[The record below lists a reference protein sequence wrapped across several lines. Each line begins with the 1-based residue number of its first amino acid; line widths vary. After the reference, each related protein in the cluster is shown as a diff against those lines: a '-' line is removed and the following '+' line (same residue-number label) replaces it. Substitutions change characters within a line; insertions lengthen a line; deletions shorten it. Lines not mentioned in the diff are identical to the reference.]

1 MNRESLASHTEGPWS
16 IPPELD
22 PKPWLKA
29 APPSGRAVEAALAT
43 EAPDEAA
50 FMALVR
56 ADPEIHL
63 ERMAQ
68 RAQVLTRRQF
78 GRTVQLYAPL
88 YLSNY
93 CSGGC
98 AYCGYAA
105 DRQQPRLR
113 LEADEIERELTAMKQ
128 LGFEQVL
135 LLTGENSPHAN
146 FAYLEAAVRL
156 AANIFHEVTVEAFPM
171 TTDEYRALAEAGCT
185 GVTIYQETYDPDAYP
200 QFHRWGP
207 KRDYARRLQAPERA
221 LVGGL
226 ASVGLGALLGLSD
239 PLFDAL
245 ALYRHTRDLQSRFWR
260 AAFSVSFPRLRPE
273 AGGFSA
279 PHPIDDRLL
288 AQIIFAFRICLPE
301 TTLVLSTREAPA
313 FRDGL
318 AGVGINRMSA
328 GSRTTVG
335 GYAGSVEDE
344 GQFAVS
350 DSRDVTTFSAMLRS
364 RGLDPIFKNWD
375 AAYRTVLSSP
385 PAREVSA

>member
-1 MNRESLASHTEGPWS
+1 MNLDIRTPQVEGPWS

-29 APPSGRAVEAALAT
+29 ALPDARAVEAALVA
-43 EAPDEAA
+43 EAPDEAV
-50 FMALVR
+50 FLTLVR
-56 ADPEIHL
+56 ADPARYL
-63 ERMAQ
+63 ERMAR
-68 RAQVLTRRQF
+68 RAQTLTRRQF

-113 LEADEIERELTAMKQ
+113 LEADAIERELAAIKR

-135 LLTGENSPHAN
+135 LLTGESNPRAD

-156 AANIFHEVTVEAFPM
+156 AADSFHEVTVEAFPM
-171 TTDEYRALAEAGCT
+171 ASGEYRALAEADCT

-207 KRDYARRLQAPERA
+207 KRDYASRLQAPERA
-221 LVGGL
+221 LTGGL
-226 ASVGLGALLGLSD
+226 GSMGLGALLGLSD

-245 ALYRHTRDLQSRFWR
+245 ALYRHARDLQSRFWR
-260 AAFSVSFPRLRPE
+260 AAFSISFPRLRPE
-273 AGGFSA
+273 AGGFRA
-279 PHPIDDRLL
+279 PHPVSDRLL

-301 TTLVLSTREAPA
+301 ATLVLSTREAPA

-335 GYAGSVEDE
+335 GYGGAAADE
-344 GQFAVS
+344 GQFEVS
-350 DSRDVTTFSAMLRS
+350 DSRDVTEFSAMLRAH
-364 RGLDPIFKNWD
+364 GLDPVFKNWD
-375 AAYRTVLSSP
+375 AAYRTVLTP